1 MVNSTVFL
9 GGVPPPNESWVRG
22 VERSLI
28 ECLYIQTHTY
38 IPHKHTVCQAR
49 IHTLTRIYCTETVKT
64 MERET
69 RWSSTKVFTKHKFF
83 LFLSLVPYHFR
94 DKFCF

>member
-9 GGVPPPNESWVRG
+9 GGRSSPNESLVRG

-38 IPHKHTVCQAR
+38 IPHKHTFGQAR
-49 IHTLTRIYCTETVKT
+49 QRTLTYILYRY
-64 MERET
+64 
-69 RWSSTKVFTKHKFF
+69 SQNNGA
-83 LFLSLVPYHFR
+83 R
-94 DKFCF
+94 DKMDFH